1 MHMTAIRVED
11 VLPAAVIDDDG
22 VGAIGGLVLGLGIS
36 LLIWLVPLSAW
47 LFLA

>member
-1 MHMTAIRVED
+1 MHMSAIHID
-11 VLPAAVIDDDG
+11 QALPVSEVDDDG
-22 VGAIGGLVLGLGIS
+22 VGAMGGLAIGLAIS